1 MVWTTAFRLV
11 AHGKGGVMDLLSPS
25 AGPGLELRR
34 VRAAGVGEEGE
45 GELPGGGGSEE
56 ECAGTERASRRI
68 VDSDGGVGGT
78 NTGTGTGTG

>member
-1 MVWTTAFRLV
+1 
-11 AHGKGGVMDLLSPS
+11 MDLLSPS

-34 VRAAGVGEEGE
+34 VREAGVGEEGE
-45 GELPGGGGSEE
+45 GELPAGGGGGGGSEE

-78 NTGTGTGTG
+78 NTGTGTGTGTG